1 MALYLVRSRY
11 TPTAFQGMLASP
23 SDRGDAAKTLF
34 KSIGLK
40 THEVMFSVST
50 GSIVC
55 LVEGTA
61 EQITETQMITMASGG
76 FSQVCAQ
83 ELMTTKDMLGA
94 MKSAGAK
101 AAKYAAPNKK

>member
-11 TPTAFQGMLASP
+11 TTSAFQGMLAAP

-40 THEVMFSVST
+40 THEIFYSIST

-55 LVEGTA
+55 LVEGNT
-61 EQITETQMITMASGG
+61 EQITEAQMITMSSGA
-76 FSQVCAQ
+76 FLEIDVE
-83 ELMTTKDMLGA
+83 ELISTKA
-94 MKSAGAK
+94 MKSAMGNAGAK
-101 AAKYAAPNKK
+101 AAKYKAPNK